1 MASEERAQLGHVAH
15 HDVHAFG
22 QFGDSFQQFL
32 NQTNE
37 SQHKGLLQDV
47 YMGFVTAGLRTLLLK
62 ESSTIQ
68 VGGRPGWGGRGTPY
82 IRMIGM
88 IVVFLGAII
97 GDLVFFRGCSCKVLQ
112 RDKTGIC

>member
-68 VGGRPGWGGRGTPY
+68 VGGRPGGGEGYSLYSYDRDDSR
-82 IRMIGM
+82 I
-88 IVVFLGAII
+88 
-97 GDLVFFRGCSCKVLQ
+97 FRGCNRRFS
-112 RDKTGIC
+112 IF

>member
-1 MASEERAQLGHVAH
+1 MKVNIKVYYKMFS
-15 HDVHAFG
+15 
-22 QFGDSFQQFL
+22 
-32 NQTNE
+32 
-37 SQHKGLLQDV
+37 

-68 VGGRPGWGGRGTPY
+68 VGGRPGGGKGYSLYSYDR
-82 IRMIGM
+82 M
-88 IVVFLGAII
+88 IVVFLGAVI